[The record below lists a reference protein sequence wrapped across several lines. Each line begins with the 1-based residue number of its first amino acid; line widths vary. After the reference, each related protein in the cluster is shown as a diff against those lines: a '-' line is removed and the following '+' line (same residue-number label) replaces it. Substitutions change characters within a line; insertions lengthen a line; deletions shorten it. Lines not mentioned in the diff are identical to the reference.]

1 MSQTNLALYRTF
13 VQPMVRAC
21 TNSPLAELMRQF
33 HPLRLQYEAFSNAN
47 PLMAPVAG
55 MAAQVRDNRRPV
67 AADNPFIAMQ
77 EAASK
82 QIVAGLDAWRDFS
95 EAAAERLFMATYGS
109 AALQAALGIDPA
121 STAPLRQAPKSPL
134 HRELMEKRI
143 AELKSQ
149 MKSGGVREAAIRA
162 LIFVGMDRA
171 AVDERGFEAVRR
183 IRQTL
188 TDLPLSAFKATVR
201 EQFELLLIDTE
212 AALAAIPSLLPEDA
226 GTRQKA
232 FDLVCQVLSA
242 RGEYSDQDLQR
253 IERLARL
260 FRVDGQSQ
268 PVRSP
273 TPAAEDFEP
282 LRAKA
287 S

>member
-1 MSQTNLALYRTF
+1 
-13 VQPMVRAC
+13 MVRAC
-21 TNSPLAELMRQF
+21 TNSSLADLMQQF

-47 PLMAPVAG
+47 PLMGPVAG
-55 MAAQVRDNRRPV
+55 VAEQVRDNRRPV
-67 AADNPFIAMQ
+67 AADNPFIAIQ
-77 EAASK
+77 EAVSK

-109 AALQAALGIDPA
+109 AALQAAVGIDPA

-162 LIFVGMDRA
+162 LIFVGLDRA
-171 AVDERGFEAVRR
+171 AIDERGFEAVRR

-253 IERLARL
+253 LERLARL
-260 FRVDGQSQ
+260 FHVDGPSHQ
-268 PVRSP
+268 VRSLA
-273 TPAAEDFEP
+273 PAADDLQP

>member
-1 MSQTNLALYRTF
+1 
-13 VQPMVRAC
+13 
-21 TNSPLAELMRQF
+21 
-33 HPLRLQYEAFSNAN
+33 
-47 PLMAPVAG
+47 
-55 MAAQVRDNRRPV
+55 
-67 AADNPFIAMQ
+67 
-77 EAASK
+77 
-82 QIVAGLDAWRDFS
+82 
-95 EAAAERLFMATYGS
+95 
-109 AALQAALGIDPA
+109 
-121 STAPLRQAPKSPL
+121 
-134 HRELMEKRI
+134 MEKRI

-162 LIFVGMDRA
+162 LIFVGLDRA

-188 TDLPLSAFKATVR
+188 TDLPLPVFKATVR

-232 FDLVCQVLSA
+232 FDLVCQVLRA
-242 RGEYSDQDLQR
+242 RGEYSDEDRAR

-260 FRVDGQSQ
+260 FRVDGQSR
-268 PVRSP
+268 PARSL
-273 TPAAEDFEP
+273 TAAADDFELP
-282 LRAKA
+282 RAKA